1 MPVSMIDRVPTTNWY
16 LYLFVWLHRSHKDTL
31 VNRKKEKRWLRWAY
45 CINFNIETRSASET
59 HIAIQSTIHLFLSAR
74 TKCIKVWMYGRWNWI
89 FPWDESRRRKKNVSD
104 GIDSYAGPE
113 REWGAHAALEHTANE
128 ISTIHMRECMCIVLP
143 SYLFNVSTMYINVYQ
158 NRIQAFFIVTVNRP
172 RSILLMCRCRRRRR
186 WRQRRWRHLH
196 FHTLDDDT
204 NTHLVA
210 HDNRKTRFCLQ
221 FYIGHPHTHT
231 IEDKYKFHL
240 FFFCVL

>member
-143 SYLFNVSTMYINVYQ
+143 SYLFNVSISKQ
-158 NRIQAFFIVTVNRP
+158 NTGLFYRHRESTEIDFIDVSLSSSSSMAATKVAAFTFPHT
-172 RSILLMCRCRRRRR
+172 RRRH
-186 WRQRRWRHLH
+186 Q
-196 FHTLDDDT
+196 HTFG
-204 NTHLVA
+204 
-210 HDNRKTRFCLQ
+210 RTR
-221 FYIGHPHTHT
+221 
-231 IEDKYKFHL
+231 
-240 FFFCVL
+240 